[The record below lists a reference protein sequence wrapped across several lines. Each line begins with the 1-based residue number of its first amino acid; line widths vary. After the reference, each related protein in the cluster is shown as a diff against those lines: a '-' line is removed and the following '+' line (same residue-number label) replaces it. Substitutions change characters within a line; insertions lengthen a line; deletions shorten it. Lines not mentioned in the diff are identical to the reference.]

1 MKINLESLSDK
12 KIIWKLYPVADMF
25 VLICKSC
32 CFMSPNQRMKPVS
45 LYFLDKIDILVDVY
59 MISII
64 LHINSKPYQNRMTI
78 PQEILRHSP
87 KKLNNF

>member
-1 MKINLESLSDK
+1 MEIMVHP
-12 KIIWKLYPVADMF
+12 IADMF

-32 CFMSPNQRMKPVS
+32 CFMSPNERMEPVS

-64 LHINSKPYQNRMTI
+64 LSYILIQNLI
-78 PQEILRHSP
+78 KIE
-87 KKLNNF
+87 